1 MQGMGCLIHFAKT
14 CVVLLYRV
22 GCFLL
27 PFQTQ
32 WVANRLLR
40 GKHGIIVCRLLTL
53 SMDWPETDGC
63 ETFWNAVKSDFSSKR
78 FHLRDGRMRFNH
90 GTDPHPVC
98 FLDVT
103 NYYRHDDKTGLH
115 RRIYELLRVLL
126 VDKDLDCRAVYCNP
140 RTEGYQYANRLVQA
154 RFPEA
159 PVYSDPVVFQKGDKL
174 VLMQAAVPDGVS
186 LSLFAEQGIA
196 VVAVVD
202 DVIPIQHPEM
212 VKSNIGFI
220 HAFRDIM
227 ANASLV
233 LSVSMTA
240 VEEIKQCA
248 KDHGYEVNS
257 EMQYGCFYNGCDF
270 KKPEGA
276 DLDASEQALVDVL
289 KGKRFVF
296 SVGTFEP
303 RKGYGE
309 AIKAFELLWKQG
321 SDVSYVIAG
330 RVGMSTGTFVADCKR
345 HPEYGKHLLL
355 AVGASD
361 LLLSKLYEMCLF
373 VLNCS
378 HAEGFGIPLM
388 EATFYRKP
396 ILARRLPVFEEIM
409 KDQIRYFEDSS
420 PDVLAGHLEKAM
432 RDVATGVFVSAD
444 KTKISYYSWDEV
456 GKLFKDRLIRE

>member
-1 MQGMGCLIHFAKT
+1 MGFLIHFAKT

-32 WVANRLLR
+32 WAANRMLK

-63 ETFWNAVKSDFSSKR
+63 ETFWKAVRSDFSSKR
-78 FHLRDGRMRFNH
+78 LHLRDGRMRFNH
-90 GTDPHPVC
+90 GTNPRPVC

-115 RRIYELLRVLL
+115 RRIFELLRVLL
-126 VDKDLDCRAVYCNP
+126 ADKEVDCRAVYFNP
-140 RTEGYQYANRLVQA
+140 RTEGYQYAGRLVQA
-154 RFPEA
+154 KFPKA
-159 PVYSDPVVFQKGDKL
+159 PLYSDPVVFQKGDKL
-174 VLMQAAVPDGVS
+174 VLMQAAVPDGIS
-186 LSLFAEQGIA
+186 LSSFVGQGIA

-212 VKSNIGFI
+212 VRSNVGFI

-227 ANASLV
+227 SNACMV

-248 KDHGYEVNS
+248 KDHGYEVNP

-270 KKPEGA
+270 KKPEETV
-276 DLDASEQALVDVL
+276 LDGTEQALVDAL
-289 KGKRFVF
+289 KGKPFVF
-296 SVGTFEP
+296 SIGTFEP

-330 RVGMSTGTFVADCKR
+330 RVGMSTGTFVDDCKK

-361 LLLSKLYEMCLF
+361 LLLSKLYETCQF

-409 KDQIRYFEDSS
+409 KDQIRYFDDST
-420 PDVLAGHLEKAM
+420 PKVLAEQLEKAM
-432 RDVATGVFVSAD
+432 RDVGVGAFVGAD
-444 KTKISYYSWDEV
+444 KTKISYYSWDDV
-456 GKLFKDRLIRE
+456 GKLFKEWLVRE